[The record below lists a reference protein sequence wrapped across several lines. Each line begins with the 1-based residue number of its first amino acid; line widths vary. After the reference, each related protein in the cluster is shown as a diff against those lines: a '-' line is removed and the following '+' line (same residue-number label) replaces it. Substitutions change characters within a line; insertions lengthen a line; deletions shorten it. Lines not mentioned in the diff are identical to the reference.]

1 MTKLFH
7 GIIVAFCLLTRPP
20 LGFSFSPAPSFDSSC
35 RKLALPV
42 LGPRQPQQQRFAA
55 DEKKGCSHE
64 IFDDDDISQ
73 ESFME
78 PSHLHDDSEVQQP
91 PEGGG
96 YRRIEDWHKE
106 NRNEKHV
113 LTHLKQERA
122 KWAMKFEDLG
132 GDGI

>member
-1 MTKLFH
+1 M
-7 GIIVAFCLLTRPP
+7 A
-20 LGFSFSPAPSFDSSC
+20 
-35 RKLALPV
+35 V
-42 LGPRQPQQQRFAA
+42 LEQRQRQRYHLAA
-55 DEKKGCSHE
+55 DDNKSSNHE

-78 PSHLHDDSEVQQP
+78 PTHLLDNSEVQQP
-91 PEGGG
+91 PEGSG
-96 YRRIEDWHKE
+96 YRRIEDWHEE

-122 KWAMKFEDLG
+122 KWALKFEDLG